1 MYKHSKRVGYC
12 FTVENG
18 EATITLIKPK
28 CYDLSNNGEYIVIY
42 EDAYGSV
49 DLRMLKLDEIAS
61 DYSIDVR
68 DLEDVV

>member
-1 MYKHSKRVGYC
+1 MYKHNKRTGYS
-12 FTVENG
+12 FVTEDG
-18 EATITLIKPK
+18 PATITLIKPK

-61 DYSIDVR
+61 DYSIDLR